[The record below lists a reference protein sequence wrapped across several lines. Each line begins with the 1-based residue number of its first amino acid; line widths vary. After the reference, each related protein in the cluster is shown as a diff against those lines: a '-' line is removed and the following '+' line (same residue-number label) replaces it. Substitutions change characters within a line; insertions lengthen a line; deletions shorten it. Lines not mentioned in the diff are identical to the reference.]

1 MTRVAVN
8 PKSTNLFYS
17 RNTDNCESGK
27 KFPQG
32 LWQNLLFTKLIS

>member
-8 PKSTNLFYS
+8 PKSINLFCL
-17 RNTDNCESGK
+17 RNTDNCEAGE

-32 LWQNLLFTKLIS
+32 LWQNLLFTKLKS